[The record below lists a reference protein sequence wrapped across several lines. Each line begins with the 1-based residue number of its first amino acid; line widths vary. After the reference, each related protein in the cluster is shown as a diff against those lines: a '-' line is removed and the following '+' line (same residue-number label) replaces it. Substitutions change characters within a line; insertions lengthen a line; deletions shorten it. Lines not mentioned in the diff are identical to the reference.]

1 MDPVTYEYY
10 TGQYHGDTLTED
22 EFAKYEHKARRYVSG
37 FTYGNI
43 DVVKDVPGVVRD
55 CICDIAENI
64 QKESSRQSGNGIS
77 SESGDG
83 HSVSYEKSRTEAE
96 LRQQYYQI
104 ALGYLINSGYL
115 YGGVMLCSTARNW

>member
-22 EFAKYEHKARRYVSG
+22 EFAKCERKARRYVSG

-43 DVVKDVPGVVRD
+43 DVVKDVPDSVRD

-115 YGGVMLCSTARNW
+115 YGGVMICSTARNW

>member
-43 DVVKDVPGVVRD
+43 DVVKDVPDAVRD

-77 SESGDG
+77 SGDG
-83 HSVSYEKSRTEAE
+83 HSVSYEKSHTEAE